1 MKQPEDQKT
10 GDLLDS
16 ISQIERGIAAMSREA
31 AGAGAMIGAAAQPDV
46 IDVVPGVVTTNAAAV
61 AEAHDAVTALTDAQ
75 REAQRVYGDGQT
87 YHRERVLS
95 ELRFWTG
102 TAAQAWMEM
111 GKRLILIKAH
121 EPHGGFKSALEMIN
135 IHPRTAQR
143 MMLAAQRFMAHPAMA
158 RNADKFLALGTTK
171 ILDLCA
177 ESDETIEKLAE
188 NQPLLTGLTLDDMAR
203 MPRTEMGR
211 ALRDE
216 REAGAAKDRLI
227 ATKNDRINE
236 LERQLTQPYQPK
248 AGSLAQ
254 TRAAES
260 VLRALQEQTAAAV
273 TAAMQL
279 KSVAAD
285 IAAGGELGEAGG
297 AAVEGAFGYL
307 IATIRTQVNELGLLI
322 DTSNEQFGLAPDW
335 LTR

>member
-1 MKQPEDQKT
+1 MKHPDDHRT
-10 GDLLDS
+10 GDLIDG
-16 ISQIERGIAAMSREA
+16 IQQIERGIAAMAREA
-31 AGAGAMIGAAAQPDV
+31 AANSASTTRADV
-46 IDVVPGVVTTNAAAV
+46 IDIVPDVVQTNTQAV
-61 AEAHDAVTALTDAQ
+61 DEAHATLVAMTDAQ
-75 REAQRVYGDGQT
+75 REAQRVYGDGLT
-87 YHRERVLS
+87 YHRERVLA

-102 TAAQAWMEM
+102 TAAHAWLEM
-111 GKRLILIKAH
+111 GKRLILVKAH
-121 EPHGGFKSALEMIN
+121 EPHGGFKAALEMIN

-143 MMLAAQRFMAHPAMA
+143 MMLAAQRFMGNPALA
-158 RNADKFLALGTTK
+158 RHADKFLALGTTK

-177 ESDETIEKLAE
+177 ESDETIERLAE
-188 NQPLLTGLTLDDMAR
+188 DQPLLTGLTLDDMAR

-216 REAGAAKDRLI
+216 REANAAKDRLLGD
-227 ATKNDRINE
+227 KNERINE

-248 AGSLAQ
+248 PGSMAQ

-260 VLRALQEQTAAAV
+260 VLRALQENTAAAV

-279 KSVAAD
+279 KAVAAD
-285 IAAGGELGEAGG
+285 ITEGGELGDAGA

-322 DTSNEQFGLAPDW
+322 DTSNEQFGLAPSW

>member
-1 MKQPEDQKT
+1 MKQPEDHQT
-10 GDLLDS
+10 GDL
-16 ISQIERGIAAMSREA
+16 IEGIQQIERGIASMSREA
-31 AGAGAMIGAAAQPDV
+31 AKSRIAV
-46 IDVVPGVVTTNAAAV
+46 DVVPVNDVAIADAGHAAI
-61 AEAHDAVTALTDAQ
+61 ALTDAQ
-75 REAQRVYGDGQT
+75 REAQHVYGDGQT
-87 YHRERVLS
+87 YHRERVLA

-102 TAAQAWMEM
+102 TAAQAWLEM

-121 EPHGGFKSALEMIN
+121 EPHGGFRSALEMIN

-177 ESDETIEKLAE
+177 ESDEVIEKLAE
-188 NQPLLTGLTLDDMAR
+188 SQPLLTGLTLDDMAR

-211 ALRDE
+211 ALKEE

-227 ATKNDRINE
+227 ATKNERINE

-279 KSVAAD
+279 KAVAAD